1 MGSTQKQKNRKAKPT
16 AAVLL
21 WGLDRGTPKGDAVR
35 AILKELG
42 VVAKTVLPERL
53 GDSAGAALGLVGM
66 RPALMPYAGPVPE
79 CEFMLLA
86 NFSEPLLRD
95 NLFPPMV
102 GHMTKIGEETGQI
115 EDMLNRLADYYD
127 EEVEMTTQTVMA
139 VLEPMIILVLAA
151 IVCVLIAAVMAPM
164 LSMYQN
170 LDNI

>member
-1 MGSTQKQKNRKAKPT
+1 MGSTQKQKNKKAKPT
-16 AAVLL
+16 AAALL

-86 NFSEPLLRD
+86 NFSEPLLQDFLLRSRQAGAQ
-95 NLFPPMV
+95 V
-102 GHMTKIGEETGQI
+102 GYK
-115 EDMLNRLADYYD
+115 
-127 EEVEMTTQTVMA
+127 A
-139 VLEPMIILVLAA
+139 VLTKTNKDWPVVNLINEVAAEHATMQVQGQARPPAEPAGPEA
-151 IVCVLIAAVMAPM
+151 GEG
-164 LSMYQN
+164 N
-170 LDNI
+170 

>member
-1 MGSTQKQKNRKAKPT
+1 MGNAQKQKTKKAKPT
-16 AAVLL
+16 AAALL

-86 NFSEPLLRD
+86 NFSEPLLQDFLLRSRQAGAQ
-95 NLFPPMV
+95 V
-102 GHMTKIGEETGQI
+102 GYK
-115 EDMLNRLADYYD
+115 
-127 EEVEMTTQTVMA
+127 A
-139 VLEPMIILVLAA
+139 VLTKTNKDWPVVDLITEVAQEHEAMRAQSAATQPPTLVEPSQA
-151 IVCVLIAAVMAPM
+151 
-164 LSMYQN
+164 
-170 LDNI
+170 